1 MCGPGQGP
9 TRVDVRAAPPVV
21 PTRVDVRGAPP
32 ELMRPMRRLE
42 GPGLMY
48 RARALSWVPGCGAAA
63 LGRWGRE
70 GAGLR
75 RCRVA
80 KVPRRGV
87 WRLAVLPDTLVGMYV
102 CPECGRSAAA
112 GGFCTEDGA
121 TLERAQDPL
130 LGSLVGSYRITRL
143 VGFGAMGAVYMA
155 VHPGIGSRVAVKVLN
170 QDPSRSPALVDRFF
184 AEARAVNLIRHEHI
198 VNVLD
203 LSQLPDGRPYIVME
217 YLDGAPMAALFEA
230 GSVPIGTLARV
241 VGEVL
246 DALGS
251 AHDKG
256 VVHRD
261 LKPDNLHVTPAG
273 HVKVLDFGIAKL
285 RSEAPGSGTRT
296 GSLLGTPHYM
306 SPEQALG
313 KGVDARADLYAIGVV
328 LYEGAT
334 GQKPFDAPALFDL
347 LRKHVEE
354 PPRPPTQLRPDLP
367 PAYESVIL
375 KAMAK
380 DPAARYQTAQEF
392 SQALLDATRSLPDSA
407 WAPVSTGGAVAAAM
421 QSRARSGIRSTAP
434 MQEVPANAGA
444 ATSPTVPSAGT
455 YAGASLP
462 AAAATPVPKKS
473 GMGYLLAAIGA
484 VVLLAGLLGLGVVVL
499 VGGFLVSEDSTASA
513 PGAPDP
519 AEPFAVSD
527 PEADD
532 DDDDDPLV
540 LPGLPKPGPKVD
552 IKNFDV
558 WAFFPEAERIS
569 KTHAAD
575 ARFVRLDA
583 SGIKANGKVDLS
595 FDMSSS
601 VLYRFRSP
609 SLSVRPAG
617 HPDNAPFKSKCYV
630 YVNVAKDGVTS
641 FLAQWTCD
649 MPFLPKPRCS
659 PVQVWNRA
667 EAMGAPRGNLIGNL
681 GYWADSRGRGRWHV
695 TIRPSFSKWVPDSC

>member
-1 MCGPGQGP
+1 M
-9 TRVDVRAAPPVV
+9 DS
-21 PTRVDVRGAPP
+21 
-32 ELMRPMRRLE
+32 
-42 GPGLMY
+42 GLGGGT
-48 RARALSWVPGCGAAA
+48 AWALGIPAPGCAVARRGGSAGCLALGWWPGAAA
-63 LGRWGRE
+63 
-70 GAGLR
+70 
-75 RCRVA
+75 
-80 KVPRRGV
+80 RRGV
-87 WRLAVLPDTLVGMYV
+87 WRLGARPDTLVGMYV

-121 TLERAQDPL
+121 TLGHAQDPL

-217 YLDGAPMAALFEA
+217 YLDGAPLAALFEA
-230 GSVPIGTLARV
+230 GAVPIGTLARIL
-241 VGEVL
+241 GEVL

-313 KGVDARADLYAIGVV
+313 KSVDSRADLYALGVI

-354 PPRPPTQLRPDLP
+354 TPRPPSQLRPDLP

-375 KAMAK
+375 RAMAK
-380 DPAARYQTAQEF
+380 DPAARYQTAQAF

-434 MQEVPANAGA
+434 MQEVRANAGA
-444 ATSPTVPSAGT
+444 AASPTVPSAGT
-455 YAGASLP
+455 YAGASMP
-462 AAAATPVPKKS
+462 AEAATPAPSKS
-473 GMGYLLAAIGA
+473 GMGYVLAAIGA
-484 VVLLAGLLGLGVVVL
+484 VVLLAGLLGVGMVVL
-499 VGGFLVSEDSTASA
+499 VGGWLVGEESSPAPPAA
-513 PGAPDP
+513 PGNT
-519 AEPFAVSD
+519 EPIAVSD
-527 PEADD
+527 PDD
-532 DDDDDPLV
+532 DDDDLPL
-540 LPGLPKPGPKVD
+540 LPGMPKPGPKVD
-552 IKNFDV
+552 VKNFDV
-558 WAFFPEAERIS
+558 WAFFPEAVRIS
-569 KTHAAD
+569 KAHAAD

-583 SGIKANGKVDLS
+583 SGIKANGKVDLT
-595 FDMSSS
+595 FDISSS

-609 SLSVRPAG
+609 SRSVRPAG
-617 HPDNAPFKSKCYV
+617 HPDNAPYKGKCYV
-630 YVNVAKDGVTS
+630 YVTVGKGGVSSYMT
-641 FLAQWTCD
+641 QWSCD
-649 MPFLPKPRCS
+649 MPFLAKPRCS
-659 PVQVWNRA
+659 PVQIWQRA
-667 EAMGAPRGNLIGNL
+667 EALGAPRGNVIGNL
-681 GYWADSRGRGRWHV
+681 GYWADRQGRGRWLLS
-695 TIRPSFSKWVPDSC
+695 IRPGFSKFLPDSC